1 MTASIKTNGDG
12 TTTITFA
19 YTALTQK
26 ISDLGEDAAHQ
37 VFIQNP
43 PASDPFNPTPLPTWN
58 DLTNQQKLDLL
69 DREIKGYL
77 LMLARIYYIRRP
89 AEAANVQAL
98 LMPRAVTCREALHE
112 RYRKITWYQK

>member
-69 DREIKGYL
+69 DREIKGYYAL
-77 LMLARIYYIRRP
+77 CWRAFTTSEKA
-89 AEAANVQAL
+89 AEAAECAGCS
-98 LMPRAVTCREALHE
+98 LMPRPDTC
-112 RYRKITWYQK
+112 KGGFQ